1 MAVLEAGIIVNGLPL
16 IRSEYYSDESTVDPT
31 IKTSLVTALQ
41 SFASEAFND
50 KGEEIRLK
58 KLTILI
64 RDLDPGSNE
73 PLLLYSIVEKGTD
86 IPEVRKRLV
95 NIEKKI
101 DLIRMMVDTPVL
113 TNELV
118 KVKKI
123 IDKELKEL
131 ALKPADRA
139 KKIFG

>member
-123 IDKELKEL
+123 IDKEMKEL
-131 ALKPADRA
+131 VLKPADRA
-139 KKIFG
+139 RNIFG